1 MEKKSILLATLFLLA
16 GCPGS
21 GDRMVPRTAT
31 TVVINNNA
39 VCALSIMKPG
49 EKMTGAVIYSKDH
62 DPIFTRFYHHPLYI
76 EQGACLPLFDATFNA
91 GTRYSITWEVS
102 SVEKGLHLITA
113 DFTLATG
120 AQGNISLAQ

>member
-76 EQGACLPLFDATFNA
+76 EEGACLPLFDATFNA

-102 SVEKGLHLITA
+102 SAEKGLHLITA
-113 DFTLATG
+113 DFTLAAG